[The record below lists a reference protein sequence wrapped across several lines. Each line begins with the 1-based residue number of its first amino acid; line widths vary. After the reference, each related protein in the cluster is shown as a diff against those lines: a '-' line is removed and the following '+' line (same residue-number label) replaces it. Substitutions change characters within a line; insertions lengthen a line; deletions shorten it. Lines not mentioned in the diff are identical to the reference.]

1 MLSGT
6 VGFEEFPKIPR
17 LGRMKHE
24 LLFLAHNRRE
34 FTAASI
40 AALTANTDWSQVDR
54 LIKYVDVDAEGRDDG
69 TQNLVVE
76 WRPPGP
82 IEYTRIG
89 QHGGPVNVMLK
100 YLEEFGCDAEW
111 FAKIDNDVIAP
122 PGWWGA
128 GAQVMAE
135 YPILD
140 LLGIE
145 PPASRTPAP
154 CAGHRRVAAPE
165 NDGSAM
171 IEETYRFGAPGYAHC
186 DAIGGIGF
194 MRSRA
199 FANYGALSQHST
211 YGGFTD
217 WQLRWRDHIVKGWI
231 MPPLK
236 LFLLDR
242 LPLEP
247 WASLSAEYIRRG
259 WQRPWTNY
267 SPADA
272 EALWS
277 WWLEKGKH

>member
-1 MLSGT
+1 MN
-6 VGFEEFPKIPR
+6 
-17 LGRMKHE
+17 HD

-40 AALTANTDWSQVDR
+40 AALTANTDWSHVDR
-54 LIKYVDVDAEGRDDG
+54 LIKFVDVDEQGRDDG

-82 IEYTRIG
+82 VEYTRIG

-111 FAKIDNDVIAP
+111 FAKIDNDVIVP
-122 PGWWGA
+122 PGWWEA
-128 GAQVMAE
+128 GAQVMKE
-135 YPILD
+135 YPGLD

-154 CAGHRRVAAPE
+154 WAGHRRVAAPE
-165 NDGSAM
+165 YDGSAM
-171 IEETYRFGAPGYAHC
+171 TEEAYRFGVPAYARC

-194 MRSRA
+194 MRTSPFLGRQRM
-199 FANYGALSQHST
+199 LQHSV

-217 WQLRWRDHIVKGWI
+217 WQQRHPAVIKGWI
-231 MPPLK
+231 VPPLK

-242 LPLEP
+242 LPLEL
-247 WASLSAEYIRRG
+247 WASLSAEYIQRG

-267 SPADA
+267 TPADVDA
-272 EALWS
+272 LSGEPSEALWS
-277 WWLEKGKH
+277 WWLEARI